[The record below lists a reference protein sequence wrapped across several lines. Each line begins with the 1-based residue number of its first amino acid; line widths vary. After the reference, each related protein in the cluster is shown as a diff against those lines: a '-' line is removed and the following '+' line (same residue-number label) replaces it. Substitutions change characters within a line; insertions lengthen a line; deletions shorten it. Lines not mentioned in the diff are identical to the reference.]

1 MAKAMHLSKN
11 AKYRIKRMNAA
22 EMKKVA
28 AAAKLLADVEV
39 ITPRRAQCILRTLNQ
54 CHSKGY

>member
-1 MAKAMHLSKN
+1 MHLSKN
-11 AKYRIKRMNAA
+11 AKYRIKRMNAT

-28 AAAKLLADVEV
+28 SAAKLLADVEC